1 MARKKTQPDPLPP
14 RIEKDSIN
22 ISKTE
27 TITEKDTVFVS
38 VPDSLYYEAYVECVN
53 NKPVLRDPEQ
63 KNTAGVKSDISLKDG
78 KLTVLVKTEA
88 QKLFV
93 KWKEKYIQENKEH
106 TKSISV
112 PYPVEV
118 PVPVEVPIPLSLFQ
132 KLYLWIG
139 KIVFFGLI
147 GFILY
152 KIPWR
157 SLLRL

>member
-1 MARKKTQPDPLPP
+1 MARKNLPPNPLPP

-27 TITEKDTVFVS
+27 TITERDTVFVS
-38 VPDSLYYEAYVECVN
+38 VPDSLYYTAYVECVN

-63 KNTAGVKSDISLKDG
+63 KNTSGVKNEISLKDG

-106 TKSISV
+106 SKSISI
-112 PYPVEV
+112 PYPVKV
-118 PVPVEVPIPLSLFQ
+118 PFEVPIPLSLFQ

-157 SLLRL
+157 RLLKL